1 MADKILKTRIQIRH
15 DTADRWAKSTLVLL
29 AGELAI
35 DTTNM
40 IAKVGD
46 GTNTWANSKQLGM
59 TESQVKTL
67 IQDNAVQTVVLS
79 TGTNNGTVAITVDG
93 KKTDNIAVKGL
104 GSAAYTNSS
113 AYATAAQGTKA
124 DNAMPKSGGT
134 FTGDIILKG
143 EPTSDNMPVTK
154 KFMETKIASAVAA
167 SDAMIFKG
175 TIGTDGTVTA
185 LPQSSHTGN
194 TYKVITGFTS
204 VGADVSDTGAAV
216 TVKTGDLI
224 VYTEKGKWLV
234 VPSGDERETTIKAA
248 TSGVNLD
255 GTARTGSVVLGMAAA
270 KQVDTSISAAS
281 TSVNLPTSQA
291 VAAFVEGKKYVTTDN
306 KVTNTLNTTTKAY
319 ITGTT
324 SATTNTGGQIFDT
337 GIYIDTE
344 AGTLVATKFKGNLV
358 GNVTGNVTGN
368 VSGNA
373 GTATKLATARNI
385 GATGVVTAT
394 AASFDGSGN
403 VNINVT
409 AVSTDGLTNGSN
421 TLIFDCGDSGVAQA

>member
-1 MADKILKTRIQIRH
+1 MADKILKTRIQLKH
-15 DTADRWAKSTLVLL
+15 DTADNWAKSSLVLM

-35 DTTNM
+35 DTTNL
-40 IAKVGD
+40 IAKIGD
-46 GTNTWANSKQLGM
+46 GTNTWASSKQLGM

-67 IQDNAVQTVVLS
+67 IQNNAVQTVVLS
-79 TGTNNGTVAITVDG
+79 SGTNNGTLAITVDG
-93 KKTDNIAVKGL
+93 VKTDNIAVKGL
-104 GSAAYTNSS
+104 GSAAYTNSN

-134 FTGDIILKG
+134 FTGMITLSGD
-143 EPTSDNMPVTK
+143 PTADKHPVTK
-154 KFMETKIASAVAA
+154 SYMDSKIASAISA

-185 LPQSSHTGN
+185 LPTTAHTGN
-194 TYKVITGFTS
+194 TYKVIAGFTS
-204 VGADVSDTGAAV
+204 VAADVSATAAAV
-216 TVKTGDLI
+216 TVKAGDLI
-224 VYTEKGKWLV
+224 VYTEAGKWLV
-234 VPSGDERETTIKAA
+234 VPSGDEKETTIKAA

-255 GTARTGSVVLGMAAA
+255 GTARTGSVVVGMAAA

-358 GNVTGNVTGN
+358 GNVTGNVTGT

-373 GTATKLATARNI
+373 GSATKLATARTI

-394 AASFDGSGN
+394 AASFDGTSN

-421 TLIFDCGDSGVAQA
+421 TLVLDCGGAA